1 MWSMHKKEV
10 IKKACSWLGVSAL
23 MGVIALVYY
32 AFSHSL
38 RSPYMTYLF
47 VGPLLLSLY
56 YWILLLVKKDD
67 GEPASFFLGGGLMT
81 MEAYFLLK
89 AIYDMAEAKN
99 SWAIALLYIGIAMLA
114 AGLIAAP
121 IALSKNDNTA
131 EAASK

>member
-10 IKKACSWLGVSAL
+10 IKKACAWLGVSAFMRVL
-23 MGVIALVYY
+23 ALVYY

-47 VGPLLLSLY
+47 VGPLVLSLY
-56 YWILLLVKKDD
+56 YWILLLAKKDD
-67 GEPASFFLGGGLMT
+67 GQPASFFLGGGLMT

-89 AIYDMAEAKN
+89 GIYDMAEAKN
-99 SWAIALLYIGIAMLA
+99 SWAIALLYVGIVMLL

-121 IALSKNDNTA
+121 IALAKKEITA
-131 EAASK
+131 ETTSK